1 MEEITKVPTMSN
13 APSTLDDRMPRIAD
27 DHRHFDLQSVAESS
41 FRILAAPVRFTG
53 FWSAVVLP
61 LLYVPI
67 LGGFAGDQSAFAV
80 LLAVHALSLVVG
92 HDYRR
97 D

>member
-1 MEEITKVPTMSN
+1 MELITKVPTMSN
-13 APSTLDDRMPRIAD
+13 APSTLDHELPRIAD
-27 DHRHFDLQSVAESS
+27 DHAFDLQSAAESTL
-41 FRILAAPVRFTG
+41 RTLAAPVQFTG

-67 LGGFAGDQSAFAV
+67 LGGFAGGQSTFAV
-80 LLAVHALSLVVG
+80 LLAVHALALVCG
-92 HDYRR
+92 HDHRR

>member
-1 MEEITKVPTMSN
+1 MSN
-13 APSTLDDRMPRIAD
+13 APSTLDREMPGIAHDRGL
-27 DHRHFDLQSVAESS
+27 DLQPAAEST
-41 FRILAAPVRFTG
+41 FRTLSAPVRFTG

-67 LGGFAGDQSAFAV
+67 LGGFAGDQSALAV
-80 LLAVHALSLVVG
+80 LLAVHALALVCG